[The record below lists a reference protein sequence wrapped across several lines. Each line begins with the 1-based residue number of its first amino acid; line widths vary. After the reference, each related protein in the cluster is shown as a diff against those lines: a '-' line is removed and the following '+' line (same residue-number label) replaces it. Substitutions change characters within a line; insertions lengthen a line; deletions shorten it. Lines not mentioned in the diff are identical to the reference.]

1 MNKLRRKHIMKLVD
15 QISGLQETMEC
26 LLEELT
32 QIDEDETEYMD
43 NIPENLQESER
54 FAKAEAAVEALD
66 EACEFLETARD
77 ALEDTLSS
85 LDTAVE

>member
-1 MNKLRRKHIMKLVD
+1 MNKLRRKHIMSLVD
-15 QISGLQETMEC
+15 QIAGMQENIEC

-54 FAKAEAAVEALD
+54 YAKAEAAVEALD
-66 EACEFLETARD
+66 EACEFLEVARD
-77 ALEDTLSS
+77 ALEDTLSA